1 MSEFEQMLLD
11 QCAPTIFGVKQAN
24 LFSCSKENKQEVL
37 AELKRYNGYGST
49 SGMQFK
55 ILYECKN
62 RIFIIAYRKKAM
74 QHYFALTEAKEFLL
88 QQGYPKTE
96 NIETLLQYLKYRIE
110 KWEEFPHEIG
120 LFLGYPLMD
129 VKDFIAKKGLHFK
142 FCGYW
147 KVYSNEET
155 AKKIFQR
162 YEKCKEVIRYK
173 VTKGIPLT
181 ELVGMTC

>member
-1 MSEFEQMLLD
+1 
-11 QCAPTIFGVKQAN
+11 
-24 LFSCSKENKQEVL
+24 
-37 AELKRYNGYGST
+37 
-49 SGMQFK
+49 MQFK

-120 LFLGYPLMD
+120 LFLGYPLRD
-129 VKDFIAKKGLHFK
+129 VLAFEHYKGEGAKL
-142 FCGYW
+142 CGYW
-147 KVYSNEET
+147 KVYFDVEN
-155 AKKIFQR
+155 AKKTFDIFD
-162 YEKCKEVIRYK
+162 KCRDKFEERLFSGKTLAQLLEMQVM
-173 VTKGIPLT
+173 LT
-181 ELVGMTC
+181 A